1 MLSRRDTVWRNWA
14 HNQECAPAAVETPE
28 SALEVR
34 EAVGRAR
41 IAGQH
46 VKVVGTGHSF
56 TSIACTDGRM
66 LRLDRLDRV
75 LDVDPDAG
83 TVTVEGG
90 IPLWKLNEQLA
101 LRDLALE
108 NLGDIDQ
115 QTIAGAIATSTHG
128 TGRKFGG
135 LATQVR
141 GLELVTA
148 TGEIV
153 RCSPQ
158 EEPELFNC
166 ARVGL
171 GALGVV
177 TQVTLSVVPA
187 FRLHMVE
194 RPEEFETV
202 LAELDATV
210 DAHDHFEVEHWFPH
224 TEACLVKELDRT
236 DAPLRTRSTLA
247 AWRDDILIG
256 NYVFDGLCKVGR
268 RYPFRIPPLARAVTT
283 QLGRTDIVDRSDRVF
298 CSPRLIKFVEMEYA
312 INRADAEI
320 ALRRVRELIEEED
333 LKISIPLELRFAA
346 ADDIPLSTAN
356 GRETAYLAVHVYQ
369 GMPFEPYFRG
379 VEAIMD
385 ELDGR
390 PHWGKL
396 HWQTAASLAP
406 RYPEWDRF
414 AAARRRLDPHGVFAN
429 EYLDRVL
436 GPA

>member
-1 MLSRRDTVWRNWA
+1 MLRRRDNVWRNWA
-14 HNQECAPAAVETPE
+14 GNQECAPAAVETPE
-28 SALEVR
+28 SVLEVR
-34 EAVGRAR
+34 DAVRRAGV
-41 IAGQH
+41 AGQR

-56 TSIACTDGRM
+56 TAIACTDGRL

-75 LDVDPDAG
+75 LDVDPDEG

-90 IPLWKLNEQLA
+90 MPLWKLNEQLA

-128 TGRKFGG
+128 TGRRFGG

-148 TGEIV
+148 DGELL
-153 RCSPQ
+153 RCSPA
-158 EEPELFNC
+158 EEPELFHC

-171 GALGVV
+171 GALGIV
-177 TQVTLSVVPA
+177 TQVTLAVVPA
-187 FRLHMVE
+187 YRLHMVE
-194 RPEEFETV
+194 RPEDFERV
-202 LAELDATV
+202 LAGLDAAV
-210 DAHDHFEVEHWFPH
+210 DTHDHYEVEHWFPH
-224 TEACLVKELDRT
+224 TDACLVKELDRT
-236 DAPLRTRSTLA
+236 DAPLRPRSTLA
-247 AWRDDILIG
+247 AWRDDILLG
-256 NYVFDGLCKVGR
+256 NYVFGGICAIGKR
-268 RYPFRIPPLARAVTT
+268 SPERIPQLARFATT
-283 QLGRTDIVDRSDRVF
+283 QLGRTDLVDRSDRVF

-312 INRADAEI
+312 INRADAAL
-320 ALRRVRELIEEED
+320 ALRRVRDLIDDED
-333 LKISIPLELRFAA
+333 LRISIPLELRFAA
-346 ADDIPLSTAN
+346 ADDIPLSTAH
-356 GRETAYLAVHVYQ
+356 GRETAYLAVHVYR
-369 GMPFEPYFRG
+369 GMPYEEYFRG

-396 HWQTAASLAP
+396 HWQTAATLAP

-414 AAARRRLDPHGVFAN
+414 AAARHRLDPDGTFAN

>member
-1 MLSRRDTVWRNWA
+1 MLPRRDTVWRNWA
-14 HNQECAPAAVETPE
+14 RNQECAPAAVETPE
-28 SALEVR
+28 STLEVR
-34 EAVGRAR
+34 EAVRRAR
-41 IAGQH
+41 VAGQR

-56 TSIACTDGRM
+56 TSIACTDGRL

-83 TVTVEGG
+83 SVTVEGG

-128 TGRKFGG
+128 TGRTFGG

-148 TGEIV
+148 DGDLV
-153 RCSPQ
+153 RCSAD
-158 EEPELFNC
+158 EEPELFHC

-171 GALGVV
+171 GALGIV
-177 TQVTLSVVPA
+177 TQVTLAVVPA
-187 FRLHMVE
+187 FSLHMVE
-194 RPEEFETV
+194 RPERFETV
-202 LAELDATV
+202 LADLDAAV
-210 DAHDHFEVEHWFPH
+210 DGHDHFEVEHWFPH
-224 TEACLVKELDRT
+224 TDACLVKELDRT
-236 DAPLRTRSTLA
+236 EAPLRTRSTLA
-247 AWRDDILIG
+247 AWRDDILLG
-256 NYVFDGLCKVGR
+256 NYVFGALCAIGKR
-268 RYPFRIPPLARAVTT
+268 SPDRIPQLARFATT
-283 QLGRTDIVDRSDRVF
+283 QLGRTDLVDRSDRVF

-312 INRADAEI
+312 INRADAEV
-320 ALRRVRELIEEED
+320 ALRRVRELIEDED

-346 ADDIPLSTAN
+346 ADDIPLSTAH

-369 GMPFEPYFRG
+369 GMPHEQYFRG

-385 ELDGR
+385 ELGGR

-396 HWQTAASLAP
+396 HWQTAATLAP

-414 AAARRRLDPHGVFAN
+414 AAARHRLDPDGAFAN
-429 EYLDRVL
+429 DYLDRVL